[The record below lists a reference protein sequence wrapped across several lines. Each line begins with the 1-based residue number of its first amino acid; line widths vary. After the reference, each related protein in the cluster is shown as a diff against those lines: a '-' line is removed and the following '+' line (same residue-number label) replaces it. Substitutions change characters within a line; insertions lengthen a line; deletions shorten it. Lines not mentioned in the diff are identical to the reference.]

1 MRSDFGSIIL
11 VAVRTRNQQRVGPV
25 GPGFITNL
33 WHALGLLFW
42 VLLLRFFNRINIRS
56 PENRPGR
63 AEYSVLIC
71 GNHISAVD
79 PFVVAA
85 SAMPFFSPVWWRAPA
100 KEELFRVP
108 VVRSILRTWGAFPV
122 RRGKGDREAM
132 ESMVRLLRGSVI
144 VLFPE
149 GTRSPNGRLQPGRA
163 GVGKIIYDARP
174 VKVIPVWIQGSDRL
188 LPKGCILPR
197 FFRTIT
203 ISYGLPLDLSQFYV
217 REDSVEVSQ
226 AIVDEVMRA
235 IDSLQRS
242 GL

>member
-1 MRSDFGSIIL
+1 LRSDNGSIIL
-11 VAVRTRNQQRVGPV
+11 IGVRTRNQQPTRPA
-25 GPGFITNL
+25 GPGFITNI

-42 VLLLRFFNRINIRS
+42 VVFLRGFNRIEVRN

-63 AEYSVLIC
+63 TEFGVLIC

-100 KEELFRVP
+100 KEELFRIP
-108 VVRSILRTWGAFPV
+108 VLRSMLRTWGAFPV
-122 RRGKGDREAM
+122 RRGKGDREVM
-132 ESMVRLLRGSVI
+132 ESMVRLLRTSVI
-144 VLFPE
+144 VIFPE
-149 GTRSPNGRLQPGRA
+149 GTRSPDGRLQPGRA

-174 VKVIPVWIQGSDRL
+174 AKVIPVSIRGSDRL
-188 LPKGCILPR
+188 LPRGRVVPR
-197 FFRTIT
+197 LFRTMT
-203 ISYGLPLDLSQFYV
+203 IAYGLPLDLSQYYA

-235 IDSLQRS
+235 IDRLQS
-242 GL
+242 SVS

>member
-1 MRSDFGSIIL
+1 
-11 VAVRTRNQQRVGPV
+11 VRTRNQQRVGPA
-25 GPGFITNL
+25 GPGFVTNI

-42 VLLLRFFNRINIRS
+42 VLLLRVFNRLRIRN

-63 AEYSVLIC
+63 AEFSVMIC

-132 ESMVRLLRGSVI
+132 ESMVRLLRSSVI

-149 GTRSPNGRLQPGRA
+149 GTRSPDGHLQPGRA

-174 VKVIPVWIQGSDRL
+174 AKVIPVSIQGSDRL

-197 FFRTIT
+197 FFRTIS
-203 ISYGLPLDLSQFYV
+203 ISYGSPMELSHFYD

-226 AIVDEVMRA
+226 AIVDRVMGA
-235 IDSLQRS
+235 IDRLRKS

>member
-1 MRSDFGSIIL
+1 M
-11 VAVRTRNQQRVGPV
+11 
-25 GPGFITNL
+25 

-42 VLLLRFFNRINIRS
+42 VLLLRVLNRLRIRN
-56 PENRPGR
+56 PENRPAR
-63 AEYSVLIC
+63 AEFSVMIC

-100 KEELFRVP
+100 KEELFQVP

-132 ESMVRLLRGSVI
+132 ESMVRLLRSSVI

-149 GTRSPNGRLQPGRA
+149 GTRSPDGHLQPGRA
-163 GVGKIIYDARP
+163 GVGKVIYDARP
-174 VKVIPVWIQGSDRL
+174 AKVIPVLIQGSDRL
-188 LPKGCILPR
+188 LPRGCILPR
-197 FFRTIT
+197 FFRAIT
-203 ISYGLPLDLSQFYV
+203 ISYGLPVDLSQFYA

-226 AIVDEVMRA
+226 AIVDQVMRA
-235 IDSLQRS
+235 IDRLRNA